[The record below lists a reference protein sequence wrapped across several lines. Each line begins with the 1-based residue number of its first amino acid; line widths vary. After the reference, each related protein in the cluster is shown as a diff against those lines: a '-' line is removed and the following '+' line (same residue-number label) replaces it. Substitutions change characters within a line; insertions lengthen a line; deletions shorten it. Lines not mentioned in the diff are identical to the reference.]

1 MAQVAGGSISEA
13 REEAARLVA
22 AEEGVHMLQ
31 GHDDP
36 LILAGQA
43 TAGIEILRQHSSIVA
58 ARQQGSPARSPLDA
72 IFLPVGGGSLL
83 AGVAAAVKQ
92 LNPTVKVIGVEP
104 QSVDVLR
111 QSLMSGSRVTIEEPG
126 VDGIWLANPNP
137 DPNPDPNP
145 NPNPNPDPNPDP
157 NPNPNPNQG
166 AAARR
171 GGVPAVRHPRGRRGV
186 RLGRRDPRGHPR
198 WLRRH
203 ARTARAR
210 RRPYL
215 LAMAAPTDYRLSYY
229 GSAYFSWLCI
239 LGASSVEVHRVT
251 GCHAYDYRRDFDR
264 GSQEVGGAA
273 AGAGR

>member
-1 MAQVAGGSISEA
+1 
-13 REEAARLVA
+13 
-22 AEEGVHMLQ
+22 MLQ

-126 VDGIWLANPNP
+126 VDGIWVPQLGEEVRCTPSGHSRAHKMHMQHDMHMQYMHMPHAHAQCTCRARCTGCATP
-137 DPNPDPNP
+137 SSTTWC
-145 NPNPNPDPNPDP
+145 
-157 NPNPNPNQG
+157 
-166 AAARR
+166 ASRTTRSARR
-171 GGVPAVRHPRGRRGV
+171 SEMAS
-186 RLGRRDPRGHPR
+186 
-198 WLRRH
+198 
-203 ARTARAR
+203 RTRAR
-210 RRPYL
+210 CSSPQAL
-215 LAMAAPTDYRLSYY
+215 LPARY
-229 GSAYFSWLCI
+229 GCAY
-239 LGASSVEVHRVT
+239 
-251 GCHAYDYRRDFDR
+251 
-264 GSQEVGGAA
+264 
-273 AGAGR
+273 

>member
-1 MAQVAGGSISEA
+1 MRSHLPLLSSHLSVAQVAGGSISEA

-111 QSLMSGSRVTIEEPG
+111 QSLMSGSRVNI
-126 VDGIWLANPNP
+126 P
-137 DPNPDPNP
+137 DPSPNP
-145 NPNPNPDPNPDP
+145 NPNPITNTNT
-157 NPNPNPNQG
+157 NTNTNQVRLARDHRGAWRRRDLG

-171 GGVPAVRHPRGRRGV
+171 GGALYSKRTLTRTQ
-186 RLGRRDPRGHPR
+186 DA
-198 WLRRH
+198 H
-203 ARTARAR
+203 AT
-210 RRPYL
+210 
-215 LAMAAPTDYRLSYY
+215 
-229 GSAYFSWLCI
+229 
-239 LGASSVEVHRVT
+239 
-251 GCHAYDYRRDFDR
+251 
-264 GSQEVGGAA
+264 
-273 AGAGR
+273 

>member
-111 QSLMSGSRVTIEEPG
+111 QSLMSGSRVNI
-126 VDGIWLANPNP
+126 P
-137 DPNPDPNP
+137 DPSPNP
-145 NPNPNPDPNPDP
+145 NPNPITNTNT
-157 NPNPNPNQG
+157 NTNTN
-166 AAARR
+166 
-171 GGVPAVRHPRGRRGV
+171 H
-186 RLGRRDPRGHPR
+186 
-198 WLRRH
+198 
-203 ARTARAR
+203 
-210 RRPYL
+210 
-215 LAMAAPTDYRLSYY
+215 
-229 GSAYFSWLCI
+229 
-239 LGASSVEVHRVT
+239 
-251 GCHAYDYRRDFDR
+251 
-264 GSQEVGGAA
+264 
-273 AGAGR
+273 

>member
-1 MAQVAGGSISEA
+1 MQVAGGSISEA

-22 AEEGVHMLQ
+22 SEEGVHMLQ

-111 QSLMSGSRVTIEEPG
+111 QSLMSGSRVNI
-126 VDGIWLANPNP
+126 A
-137 DPNPDPNP
+137 DPNP
-145 NPNPNPDPNPDP
+145 NPNPNTNTNP
-157 NPNPNPNQG
+157 NPNPNPITNTNTNTNTNQVRLARDHRGAWRRRDLG

-171 GGVPAVRHPRGRRGV
+171 GGALYSKRTLTRTQ
-186 RLGRRDPRGHPR
+186 DA
-198 WLRRH
+198 H
-203 ARTARAR
+203 AT
-210 RRPYL
+210 
-215 LAMAAPTDYRLSYY
+215 
-229 GSAYFSWLCI
+229 
-239 LGASSVEVHRVT
+239 
-251 GCHAYDYRRDFDR
+251 
-264 GSQEVGGAA
+264 
-273 AGAGR
+273 

>member
-1 MAQVAGGSISEA
+1 MRSHLPLLSSHLSVAQVAGGSISEA

-111 QSLMSGSRVTIEEPG
+111 QSLMSGSRVNI
-126 VDGIWLANPNP
+126 P
-137 DPNPDPNP
+137 DPSPNP
-145 NPNPNPDPNPDP
+145 NPNPITNTNT
-157 NPNPNPNQG
+157 NTNTNQVRLACDHRGAWRRRDLG

-171 GGVPAVRHPRGRRGV
+171 GGALYSKRTLTRTQ
-186 RLGRRDPRGHPR
+186 DA
-198 WLRRH
+198 H
-203 ARTARAR
+203 AT
-210 RRPYL
+210 
-215 LAMAAPTDYRLSYY
+215 
-229 GSAYFSWLCI
+229 
-239 LGASSVEVHRVT
+239 
-251 GCHAYDYRRDFDR
+251 
-264 GSQEVGGAA
+264 
-273 AGAGR
+273 

>member
-1 MAQVAGGSISEA
+1 MRSHLPLLSSHLSVAQVAGGSISEA

-111 QSLMSGSRVTIEEPG
+111 QSLMSGSRVNI
-126 VDGIWLANPNP
+126 A
-137 DPNPDPNP
+137 DPSPNP
-145 NPNPNPDPNPDP
+145 NPNPITNTNTNTNTSQVRLACDHRGAWRRRDL
-157 NPNPNPNQG
+157 G

-171 GGVPAVRHPRGRRGV
+171 GGALYSKRTLTRTQ
-186 RLGRRDPRGHPR
+186 DA
-198 WLRRH
+198 H
-203 ARTARAR
+203 AT
-210 RRPYL
+210 
-215 LAMAAPTDYRLSYY
+215 
-229 GSAYFSWLCI
+229 
-239 LGASSVEVHRVT
+239 
-251 GCHAYDYRRDFDR
+251 
-264 GSQEVGGAA
+264 
-273 AGAGR
+273 

>member
-1 MAQVAGGSISEA
+1 
-13 REEAARLVA
+13 
-22 AEEGVHMLQ
+22 MLQ

-126 VDGIWLANPNP
+126 VDGIWVPQLGEEVRCTPSGHSRAHKMHMQHDMHMQYTCNLTCTCHMHMHSALAAP
-137 DPNPDPNP
+137 
-145 NPNPNPDPNPDP
+145 
-157 NPNPNPNQG
+157 
-166 AAARR
+166 
-171 GGVPAVRHPRGRRGV
+171 GVPAVRHPRGRRGV

-198 WLRRH
+198 WLRGH
-203 ARTARAR
+203 ARAARAR
-210 RRPYL
+210 RRSYL
-215 LAMAAPTDYRLSYY
+215 LAMAAPTYYRLRLLTMALLASH
-229 GSAYFSWLCI
+229 GCAY
-239 LGASSVEVHRVT
+239 
-251 GCHAYDYRRDFDR
+251 
-264 GSQEVGGAA
+264 
-273 AGAGR
+273 

>member
-1 MAQVAGGSISEA
+1 
-13 REEAARLVA
+13 
-22 AEEGVHMLQ
+22 MLQ

-111 QSLMSGSRVTIEEPG
+111 QSLMSGSRVNI
-126 VDGIWLANPNP
+126 A
-137 DPNPDPNP
+137 DPSPNP
-145 NPNPNPDPNPDP
+145 NPNPITNTNT
-157 NPNPNPNQG
+157 NTNTNQVRLARDHRGAWRRRDLG

-171 GGVPAVRHPRGRRGV
+171 GGALYSKRTLTRTQ
-186 RLGRRDPRGHPR
+186 DA
-198 WLRRH
+198 H
-203 ARTARAR
+203 AT
-210 RRPYL
+210 
-215 LAMAAPTDYRLSYY
+215 
-229 GSAYFSWLCI
+229 
-239 LGASSVEVHRVT
+239 
-251 GCHAYDYRRDFDR
+251 
-264 GSQEVGGAA
+264 
-273 AGAGR
+273 